1 MSTGEITWEPVPW
14 LQTENKPA
22 ATANV
27 AAKGI
32 LDKDDFF
39 KLLLAEL
46 KYQDPL
52 EPMKD
57 REFIAQMASFSTLE
71 QMQNLNQGFQGLSD
85 SITKDLIPSLTLQQA
100 GSMVG
105 RDVAY
110 YEPNNEEVIVG
121 TVDSVVFRGGN
132 PFYIINNQEISMD
145 RITEIGNQAVNRS
158 TEGILTKIL
167 DNLVMLNDRLIP
179 QEGESDD

>member
-1 MSTGEITWEPVPW
+1 
-14 LQTENKPA
+14 
-22 ATANV
+22 
-27 AAKGI
+27 
-32 LDKDDFF
+32 
-39 KLLLAEL
+39 
-46 KYQDPL
+46 
-52 EPMKD
+52 
-57 REFIAQMASFSTLE
+57 
-71 QMQNLNQGFQGLSD
+71 
-85 SITKDLIPSLTLQQA
+85 
-100 GSMVG
+100 MVG